1 MSVNKTDISQQI
13 KKYLNGEL
21 NAKEMHALEKEAQN
35 DPFLMD
41 ALEGYDIIGADQEA
55 NLEEI
60 KDLFNERVNPT
71 ERRSLVLWRI
81 LPIAASVLIA
91 LSIGLI
97 WFLPRNDEPKAPI
110 AQTLH
115 KIENDKPVVDKQQ
128 QPASQANTQI
138 VKEIQTE
145 TAPVKENPAATQ
157 RIASHQHK
165 TKLNANGATAGH
177 AETTDQPAQTIAQ
190 VLANRAQ
197 SLEIQNTAP
206 AVPVK
211 PVDKKISGIITD
223 PTGHALSGV
232 KIAVKGTPLTAVTD
246 ANGAFTITELPA
258 QGTLSIAYA
267 GYETRQVP
275 LNNTDSIKVVLKES
289 ATELAT
295 VSVPGYVDD
304 DKPSHQSHP
313 LMGWKAFRDYL
324 RKNAVMPDGETG
336 RVKLAFK
343 VSADGSIKGIR
354 VIRGKS
360 DAMNQK
366 AMELV
371 LNGPEWKGMDESKE
385 LKLKIRFR
393 RAKSV

>member
-1 MSVNKTDISQQI
+1 MSVNKTDISQI
-13 KKYLNGEL
+13 KKYLNGQL
-21 NAKEMHALEKEAQN
+21 NAKAMHALEKEAQD

-41 ALEGYDIIGADQEA
+41 ALEGYDTIGKDQSA
-55 NLEEI
+55 NWEEM
-60 KDLFNERVNPT
+60 KGRLTERVNPT
-71 ERRSLVLWRI
+71 ERRSAVVWRF

-97 WFLPRNDEPKAPI
+97 WFMPRNDEPKATT
-110 AQTLH
+110 AKTLH
-115 KIENDKPVVDKQQ
+115 QVENNNPAVDKQQ
-128 QPASQANTQI
+128 QPASQASTPIAQ
-138 VKEIQTE
+138 VIQAE
-145 TAPVKENPAATQ
+145 TIPVKSIRAASQ
-157 RIASHQHK
+157 RVASRQHK
-165 TKLNANGATAGH
+165 TKLNADGATTGR
-177 AETTDQPAQTIAQ
+177 AETADQPAQTIAQ

-197 SLEIQNTAP
+197 NLELQNAP
-206 AVPVK
+206 APPVNK
-211 PVDKKISGIITD
+211 TISGTITD

-232 KIAVKGTPLTAVTD
+232 KIAVKGTSLTAVTD
-246 ANGAFTITELPA
+246 TNGLFIITGPPA

-275 LNNTDSIKVVLKES
+275 LNDTNNMKVVLKES

-304 DKPSHQSHP
+304 DKSSHESHP
-313 LMGWKAFRDYL
+313 IMGWKAFRDYL
-324 RKNAVMPDGETG
+324 KKNAVMPDGETG

-360 DAMNQK
+360 EAMNQK

-371 LNGPEWKGMDESKE
+371 LNGPEWRGIDESKE